1 LLSDKTVLIIGGTG
15 TVGEALIEQL
25 INTDVHAIRVYARDE
40 YRFFLLKQ
48 KYGDHPKLRYFV
60 GDIRDKS
67 RLNLAFRD
75 CHIVINCAALKR
87 VEMCEES
94 PFEAL
99 QTNVVGV
106 QNALEC
112 ALENN
117 IEAFVQM
124 STDKVVN
131 PCNMYAYTKAL
142 AEGLVLNAHQWQG
155 KNRTRFIVTR
165 SGNVIGSSG
174 SVIEVWRNQY
184 KQGLPLTVTDL
195 NCERYMASRKS
206 VAKGIVR
213 TITEGYNGLVVF
225 NMPCYKISDLLKEFK
240 GCTVNITGL
249 QKGEKMQEELWR
261 DGETFEL
268 MNIEG

>member
-1 LLSDKTVLIIGGTG
+1 MLSDKTILIIGGTG
-15 TVGEALIEQL
+15 TVGEALTEQL
-25 INTDVHAIRVYARDE
+25 INIDVHAIRIYARDE

-48 KYGDHPKLRYFV
+48 KYGDHPKLRYFI
-60 GDIRDKS
+60 GDIRDKN
-67 RLNLAFRD
+67 RLNIAFKEA
-75 CHIVINCAALKR
+75 HVVINCAALKR

-124 STDKVVN
+124 STDKVVS

-174 SVIEVWRNQY
+174 SVLEIWREQ
-184 KQGLPLTVTDL
+184 QRRGLPLTVTDL
-195 NCERYMASRKS
+195 NCERYMASKES
-206 VAKGIVR
+206 VAKGIIEAV
-213 TITEGYNGLVVF
+213 TEGLNGLVVF
-225 NMPCYKISDLLKEFK
+225 DMPKHKVSDMLKEFE
-240 GCTVNITGL
+240 GCEVKITGL
-249 QKGEKMQEELWR
+249 TKGEKLCEELYR
-261 DGETFEL
+261 DGEVFEL
-268 MNIEG
+268 IDVER

>member
-1 LLSDKTVLIIGGTG
+1 
-15 TVGEALIEQL
+15 
-25 INTDVHAIRVYARDE
+25 
-40 YRFFLLKQ
+40 
-48 KYGDHPKLRYFV
+48 
-60 GDIRDKS
+60 
-67 RLNLAFRD
+67 
-75 CHIVINCAALKR
+75 VINCAALKH
-87 VEMCEES
+87 VSFCEGS

-142 AEGLVLNAHQWQG
+142 AEGLVLNAWQWQG

-174 SVIEVWRNQY
+174 SVIEVWREQY
-184 KQGLPLTVTDL
+184 KRGLPLTVTDL
-195 NCERYMASRKS
+195 NCERYMASRQS
-206 VAKGIVR
+206 VAKAIIK
-213 TITEGYNGLVVF
+213 TINEPYSGLVVL
-225 NMPCYKISDLLKEFK
+225 NMPKYTVAELLKPY
-240 GCTVNITGL
+240 GDYPINIIGL
-249 QKGEKMQEELWR
+249 QKGEKKEEALFR
-261 DGETFEL
+261 DGEEFSL
-268 MNIEG
+268 IDID